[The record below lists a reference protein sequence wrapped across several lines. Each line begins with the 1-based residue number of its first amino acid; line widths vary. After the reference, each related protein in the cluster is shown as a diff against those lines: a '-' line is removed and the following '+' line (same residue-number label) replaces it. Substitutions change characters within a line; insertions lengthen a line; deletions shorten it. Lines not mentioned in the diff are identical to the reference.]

1 VNIRLHTGLLLAVCT
16 GSGLLLGGHL
26 VLGYRRVESS
36 LHAVGP
42 HSATLKD
49 AQQLQTT
56 VGQWALGLDKVVRG
70 NQRAVEIERELPAIH
85 GTLEA
90 LRQASL
96 ATGETQQQL
105 LLAIRG
111 DLELGKR
118 MALAS
123 DRCRGSERPAQLQQL
138 QLDLEPVTRRLL
150 DRSRA
155 LHNQLQMAAELQKID
170 LLEQRH
176 ELLLHSWAATCAYL
190 LVVGIAWYWTTRT
203 LARPIAALS
212 SAAEQANTDSRF
224 ELEERGP
231 DEVRRL
237 TRNISAFVHSLQTQK
252 QRTEQEVLERTHQLV
267 HANQAKSAFLA
278 TMSHEL
284 RTPLNG
290 ILNMHELLLGTRLD
304 REQQDYTRTARNA
317 AESLLALIND
327 ILDFSKIEAHKLTLE
342 SVPFRLRDL
351 VDAAIEILAGVAD
364 QKGLELGA
372 VVHHTVPDALIG
384 DPTRIRQILL
394 NLLNNALKFT
404 EQGRVELRVLGEQ
417 RDDRLLLRFQVADT
431 GIGIPTSR
439 LAGLFRAFE
448 QVDASTTRKY
458 GGTGLGL
465 AICRELSELMGGG
478 ITVAS
483 EVGRGS
489 TFTFE
494 IRVGTDPAAPAPAL
508 PATALD
514 APVHVVSRR
523 PLVAERL
530 HEQLR
535 TLGLPTR
542 LLHHHHPDQVAA
554 ALAAAGGQPRS
565 AVLLDA
571 TGSAPECLPD
581 WPASPA
587 GARPRLAVLDS
598 AVRRRSD
605 GSRPL
610 PAGTTILHEPLR
622 LAHLRDWLLGAGAPT
637 TDQPQPLPTASRA
650 LRVLVAEDNP
660 INQRVAEV
668 LLQKAG
674 HQVVLVEDG
683 QQAIERLQ
691 QQVFDV
697 VLMDCQMP
705 VLDGWQA
712 TARIRALERDGVLSS
727 GPGSHVPIIAL
738 TANAYEGERERC
750 LAAGMD
756 EFLSKPFRP
765 RQVIELIDKVLP
777 RAGDRDAGN

>member
-1 VNIRLHTGLLLAVCT
+1 MNIRLHTGLLLAVCT
-16 GSGLLLGGHL
+16 CSGLLLGGHL
-26 VLGYRRVESS
+26 VLGYRRVESN

-42 HSATLKD
+42 NSATLKD
-49 AQQLQTT
+49 AQLLQTT
-56 VGQWALGLDKVVRG
+56 VGTWVNGLDKVLRDS
-70 NQRAVEIERELPAIH
+70 QPAAELERELPAVH
-85 GTLEA
+85 STLEA

-96 ATGETQQQL
+96 AGGETQQQL

-118 MALAS
+118 LAVA
-123 DRCRGSERPAQLQQL
+123 SERFRDGDRTARLQTL

-237 TRNISAFVHSLQTQK
+237 TRNISTFVRSLQTQK
-252 QRTEQEVLERTHQLV
+252 QRTEQEVLDRTHQLV

-304 REQQDYTRTARNA
+304 REQQDYARTAKNA

-417 RDDRLLLRFQVADT
+417 CYDRLQLRFDVVDT
-431 GIGIPTSR
+431 GIGIPSPR
-439 LAGLFRAFE
+439 IPGLFRAFE

-478 ITVAS
+478 ISVAS

-494 IRVGTDPAAPAPAL
+494 IRVATDPAAPALVL
-508 PATALD
+508 PTTALD
-514 APVHVVSRR
+514 TPVHLVSRR

-535 TLGLPTR
+535 AMGLPTR
-542 LLHHHHPDQVAA
+542 LLHHHHPDQAAA
-554 ALAAAGGQPRS
+554 ALAAASGEVGS

-571 TGSAPECLPD
+571 TSIPPERLPALLAAP
-581 WPASPA
+581 AA
-587 GARPRLAVLDS
+587 ARPRLAVLDS
-598 AVRRRSD
+598 ALRRRSD
-605 GSRPL
+605 GARSL
-610 PAGTTILHEPLR
+610 PVGTTILHEPLR
-622 LAHLRDWLLGAGAPT
+622 LAQLRDWLLGTDTPT
-637 TDQPQPLPTASRA
+637 TDEPQPLPTASRA

-660 INQRVAEV
+660 INQRVAAV

-674 HQVVLVEDG
+674 HEVVLVEDG
-683 QQAIERLQ
+683 QQAIEHLQ
-691 QQVFDV
+691 QRVFDV

-712 TARIRALERDGVLSS
+712 TARIRDLERTGSLPA
-727 GPGSHVPIIAL
+727 GPGSHVPIVAL
-738 TANAYEGERERC
+738 TANAFEGERDRC

-765 RQVIELIDKVLP
+765 RQVLDLIDKVLP
-777 RAGDRDAGN
+777 RARDGGAPV